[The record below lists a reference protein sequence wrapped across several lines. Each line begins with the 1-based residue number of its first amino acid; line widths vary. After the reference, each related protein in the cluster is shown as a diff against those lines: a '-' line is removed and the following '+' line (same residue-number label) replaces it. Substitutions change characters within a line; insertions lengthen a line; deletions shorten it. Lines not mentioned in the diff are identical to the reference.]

1 MNTTEIIAALD
12 LPRSTIVGQRVAKKL
27 LNDNGAVT
35 SADKRHIN
43 DGVEELTWVAAL
55 KQNSVGVP
63 AFRDDLREYLEIAV
77 LLLVLRPAAKAARIT
92 ELIHRAIP
100 YPVLLVSAQGDSL
113 SLSMANKRYAQNDP
127 GKMVLDDG
135 ITECALV
142 GHSETPSLLKGLA
155 LTLQPRAHLFAL
167 YQGWLACL
175 EAFRAAQITGRL
187 EMPTDSAGQETRRK
201 ALAEYSRLER
211 EISALRSQAEKEKQI
226 NRRVEL
232 NLEVKRLSAELAA
245 TNKLLSEKSS

>member
-1 MNTTEIIAALD
+1 MNAEKVIASFD
-12 LPRSTIVGQRVAKKL
+12 LPRTALVGQRVSKKL
-27 LNDNGAVT
+27 LIENGAAT
-35 SADKRHIN
+35 SADKRNIN
-43 DGVEELTWVAAL
+43 DGIEELTWIAAL
-55 KQNSVGVP
+55 KPNSVGVP
-63 AFRDDLREYLEIAV
+63 SFSDDLREYLEIAV
-77 LLLVLRPAAKAARIT
+77 LLLILRPAAKAARII

-100 YPVLLVSAQGDSL
+100 YPVLLVSAQGETI
-113 SLSMANKRYAQNDP
+113 SLSMANKRYAQNTP

-135 ITECALV
+135 VTECALV
-142 GHSETPSLLKGLA
+142 GHSETPSLLKSLA

-187 EMPTDSAGQETRRK
+187 EVPTDSAGQETRRK

-211 EISALRSQAEKEKQI
+211 EISALRSQAEKEKQV

-245 TNKLLSEKSS
+245 TIQLMSEKSS

>member
-1 MNTTEIIAALD
+1 MNAEMVIASLE
-12 LPRSTIVGQRVAKKL
+12 LPASVRVNQRVAKKL

-43 DGVEELTWVAAL
+43 DGIEELTWVAAL
-55 KQNSVGVP
+55 KPNSVGVLS
-63 AFRDDLREYLEIAV
+63 FRDDLREYLEIAV
-77 LLLVLRPAAKAARIT
+77 LLLVLRPAAKAARII

-100 YPVLLVSAQGDSL
+100 YPVLLVSAQGDSI
-113 SLSMANKRYAQNDP
+113 SLSMANKRFAQNDP

-135 ITECALV
+135 VTECALV
-142 GHSETPSLLKGLA
+142 GHSETPSLLKSLA

-175 EAFRAAQITGRL
+175 EAFRAAQITGTL
-187 EMPTDSAGQETRRK
+187 EVPTDSESQETRRK

-211 EISALRSQAEKEKQI
+211 EISALRSQAEKEKQV

-245 TNKLLSEKSS
+245 TIQLLSEKSS

>member
-12 LPRSTIVGQRVAKKL
+12 LPPTALVGQRVAKKL
-27 LNDNGAVT
+27 LIDNGAAT
-35 SADKRHIN
+35 AADKRRIN
-43 DGVEELTWVAAL
+43 DGIEELTWVAAL
-55 KQNSVGVP
+55 KPNSIGVP
-63 AFRDDLREYLEIAV
+63 SFRDDVREYLEIAV
-77 LLLVLRPAAKAARIT
+77 LLLVLRPAAKAARLI

-100 YPVLLVSAQGDSL
+100 YPVLLVSAQGESIGI
-113 SLSMANKRYAQNDP
+113 SMANKRFSQNEA

-135 ITECALV
+135 VTECALV
-142 GHSETPSLLKGLA
+142 DHSETPSLLKSLD

-167 YQGWLACL
+167 YQGLLACL

-187 EMPTDSAGQETRRK
+187 EVPTDPASQETRRQ

-211 EISALRSQAEKEKQI
+211 EIATLRAQAEREKQV

-232 NLEVKRLSAELAA
+232 NLEVKRLKTELAA
-245 TNKLLSEKSS
+245 TKQLLTEKSS